1 MKTTIQE
8 QDGKMV
14 VILEGSLDTASAP
27 ETEEAMAPLNDVET
41 KDIILDCT
49 RLDYISSAGL
59 RIFLASFRMP
69 KRKVDMFTFKTL
81 PKKYAPSS
89 RLPVSA
95 ISLSSS
101 KR

>member
-59 RIFLASFRMP
+59 RIFLGVLQNAE
-69 KRKVDMFTFKTL
+69 KKGGHVYLQNVTEKVRTIFAITGFSNIFEFK
-81 PKKYAPSS
+81 
-89 RLPVSA
+89 
-95 ISLSSS
+95 
-101 KR
+101 